1 MRFIDATLQTL
12 LGATMHI
19 FKWWL
24 PRAESHHEVMKSIKI
39 MYIHDK
45 GVMFTS
51 IFASKAKLAPKQ
63 DAELGRVDKVPNPQ
77 PC

>member
-1 MRFIDATLQTL
+1 
-12 LGATMHI
+12 
-19 FKWWL
+19 
-24 PRAESHHEVMKSIKI
+24 

-63 DAELGRVDKVPNPQ
+63 DAELGLVDKLDSQ
-77 PC
+77 II